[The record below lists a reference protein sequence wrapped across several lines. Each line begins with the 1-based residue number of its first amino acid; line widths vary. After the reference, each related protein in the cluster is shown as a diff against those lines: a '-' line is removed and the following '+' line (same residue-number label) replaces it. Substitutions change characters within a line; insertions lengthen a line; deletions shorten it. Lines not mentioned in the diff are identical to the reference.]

1 MEKDELCIEVGA
13 LYETSVKD
21 VLPED
26 TNDIVL
32 WKTDDPSVATVY
44 DGRIRARGI
53 GTTTITAYSQKD
65 GVSKSMTVTVIAG
78 KGAEDI
84 ELSVPEQL
92 ELNADS
98 YTYIGAQTNDAKSI
112 LPTVPQMRT

>member
-44 DGRIRARGI
+44 DGRIRARVI
-53 GTTTITAYSQKD
+53 GTTTIIAYSQKD
-65 GVSKSMTVTVIAG
+65 GVNFLG
-78 KGAEDI
+78 GN
-84 ELSVPEQL
+84 L
-92 ELNADS
+92 EHRGSGGNNCRSCACGGHCGG
-98 YTYIGAQTNDAKSI
+98 YIT
-112 LPTVPQMRT
+112 